1 MRSRYMV
8 AKLKDVAQLAGVSV
22 TTVSRVI
29 NNYGSLSEKT
39 INKVHKAMRELN
51 YQPNALARAMQGK
64 PSKFIGLIF
73 PNIINPFYAEL
84 VNELEYQLFAKGYK
98 TIIAS
103 SAQNREIE
111 HDYLAMLMANQV
123 DGIISGSHNLG
134 IEEYQRIKSPI
145 VSFDRYLADNIPIVS
160 ANSYRG
166 GQLAAEYLIDRQVKQ
181 VAILIDEDTSVS
193 PTINRVQGAVDCF
206 TRHQIDYEPLDA
218 KTTDLAATFPG
229 KYDGVIATN
238 DLDALKIMHLAAKA
252 GKKVNHDFHV
262 TGYDGAKMILEL
274 EPELPTVQQP
284 TAELAKLL
292 IDTLLKRIKNPELK
306 FQPQQ
311 LAVTFHRPLSIK

>member
-1 MRSRYMV
+1 MV

>member
-1 MRSRYMV
+1 MV

-206 TRHQIDYEPLDA
+206 TRHQIDYEPLDT